1 MMNAN
6 LVKKVSLESDNDIL
20 SLDTILK
27 KNEEY
32 KNNFRKNLLFEV
44 MRSGQLSSPEKKE
57 KFLGYFQIWST
68 YFQRMM
74 LLKTALCED
83 PAFTP
88 LFYQHLD
95 EEYGHDKILF
105 QEREA
110 KNIHN
115 DAILEALSNWFYS
128 KMLSFT
134 PYEQLVL
141 VNLCLE
147 VSSTIFHEYAIVA
160 LDPDK
165 KLSYFQLHEELD
177 VNHGKI
183 GLFLL
188 ENLTQSHYSRLLDIQ
203 NISWEMSEAL
213 MKRIAELTMKIG

>member
-1 MMNAN
+1 MNTS
-6 LVKKVSLESDNDIL
+6 LVKKISLKNDDDVL
-20 SLDTILK
+20 SLNVIIQ

-32 KNNFRKNLLFEV
+32 KDNFRKNLLFEL

-57 KFLGYFQIWST
+57 KFLGYFQIWSI

-95 EEYGHDKILF
+95 EEYGHDKVLF
-105 QEREA
+105 QEREI
-110 KNIHN
+110 KSIHN
-115 DAILEALSNWFYS
+115 DAILEAISNWFFS

-134 PYEQLVL
+134 PYEQVVL

-147 VSSTIFHEYAIVA
+147 ASSLIFHEHAVPA
-160 LDPDK
+160 LDPNK
-165 KLSYFQLHEELD
+165 KLIFLQLHKELD
-177 VNHGKI
+177 ASHEKM
-183 GLFLL
+183 GLSLL
-188 ENLTQSHYSRLLDIQ
+188 EDLTKNHYSRLLNIQ
-203 NISWEMSEAL
+203 ESSWSMIEAL
-213 MKRIAELTMKIG
+213 MMRIAELAVKTG